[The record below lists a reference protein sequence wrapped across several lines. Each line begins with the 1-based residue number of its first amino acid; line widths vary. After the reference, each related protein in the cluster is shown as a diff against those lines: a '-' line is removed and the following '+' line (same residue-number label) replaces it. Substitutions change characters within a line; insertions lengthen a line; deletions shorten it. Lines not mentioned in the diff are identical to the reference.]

1 MIPSRGTDQAFCVP
15 CPLPP
20 LLMSANMF
28 LNLSLSPSGRL
39 SCEPELLQDDEHVA
53 RIAVDEN
60 IAEQLLTGFR
70 ESAASA
76 LLQLAAV
83 SSKVTLPLEFVFWR
97 NWAHRFLKAISQL
110 DDEHFADLEKLA
122 RSGKSTITAKGGH
135 RTLAPPDELALAV
148 IVSESPPM
156 RGLEFLTS
164 EVLRSLWAE
173 LLIEFLARSHQT
185 DGGCR
190 QLLLSLNPEAQ
201 LLGRVTFHLAENK
214 RDPDRPFAFLATY
227 AHRLSAKAQVQHLPL
242 GEALRQYAA
251 ERDQARLTELLV
263 PVRTAASHSEIVG
276 KLLSSRAIFQPQAW
290 TVSQAYRFL
299 SDVAIMEDA
308 GLSVRVP
315 DWWKS
320 RRQARPQVQVRI
332 GETKTSA
339 VGLDSLL
346 DFSASLAVDGT
357 PLTDAERRQLLA
369 ATEGLTLLRGK
380 WVEVDQQKLNEA
392 LKQWKEL
399 QDEHADGI
407 SFLEGMRLL
416 AGTSLQTNES
426 VSDDVM
432 QWSSVT
438 SGAWLS
444 EVLQHLRDPNG
455 IVGCEPGTG
464 LQATLRPY
472 QADGVRWLWFMTQL
486 GLGACLADDMGLGK
500 TIQVIDLIVQLKDSS
515 SKPASSKN
523 SRAKPHTD
531 VAPFLLIVPASLIGN
546 WKQELDKFAP
556 QLKVFLAHRSE
567 CDATTLEK
575 IAKKPAAELAG
586 YDVVITTY
594 TLIRRSAWP
603 LDVHWKMVVL
613 DEAQAIKNSGSAQSK
628 SVRKLKSSGR
638 IVLTGTPVENQ
649 LGDLWSLFDFCM
661 PGLLGTVKQFRDF
674 LKQMTKNQNSGAV
687 SALRK
692 LVRPYILRRMK
703 TDPRIVPDL
712 PDKTEVAVECGL
724 SKKQAVLYEKL
735 IADVEKQLKSADGIQ
750 RKGLV
755 LSMLMRLKQLC
766 NHPDQFLDQ
775 TAFDPTESGKFLSLR
790 TVCEPICERQEK
802 LLVFTQ
808 FQSMCEPLAEFLVGV
823 FRKPG
828 LVLHGGVAVAKRK
841 DLVKQFQERD
851 DIPFFVISVKAGG
864 TGLNLTAASH
874 VVHFDRWWNPAVENQ
889 ATDRAYRIGQKRNVL
904 VHKFVCKGTLEER
917 IDQMIRDKQ
926 ELADGVLGE
935 GSERLLT
942 EMSDSELMKF
952 VALDVTRAAL
962 DD

>member
-1 MIPSRGTDQAFCVP
+1 
-15 CPLPP
+15 
-20 LLMSANMF
+20 MF
-28 LNLSLSPSGRL
+28 LNLSISPSGRL
-39 SCEPELLQDDEHVA
+39 CCEPELLTDEENVA
-53 RIAVDEN
+53 RIAVDDS
-60 IAEQLLTGFR
+60 IAEQLLASFR
-70 ESAASA
+70 KSTASA
-76 LLQLAAV
+76 LLQLAGTSV
-83 SSKVTLPLEFVFWR
+83 KVTLPLEFVFWR
-97 NWAHRFLKAISQL
+97 NWTHRFLKAVSQL
-110 DDEHFADLEKLA
+110 DDEHFADMEKFA
-122 RSGKSTITAKGGH
+122 RSGKTAFTAKSGH
-135 RTLAPPDELALAV
+135 STLNPPDELALAV
-148 IVSESPPM
+148 LVSEAPPM

-164 EVLRSLWAE
+164 EVLRSLWDE
-173 LLIEFLARSHQT
+173 LLVEFLARAHLT

-214 RDPDRPFAFLATY
+214 RDPQRPFAFLATY

-251 ERDQARLTELLV
+251 ERDQTRLTELLV
-263 PVRTAASHSEIVG
+263 PVRTAASHSEVVG
-276 KLLSSRAIFQPQAW
+276 QLLTSKAIFQPQAW
-290 TVSQAYRFL
+290 TVSQAHRFL
-299 SDVAIMEDA
+299 SDVGIMEDA

-320 RRQARPQVQVRI
+320 RRQARPQVRVRI

-346 DFSASLAVDGT
+346 DFSASLAVDGA
-357 PLTDAERRQLLA
+357 PLTDAERQQLLA
-369 ATEGLTLLRGK
+369 ATDGLTLLRGK

-392 LKQWKEL
+392 LRQWREL

-407 SFLEGMRLL
+407 SFLEGMRML
-416 AGTSLQTNES
+416 AGTSLPANES

-432 QWSSVT
+432 EWSSVT

-464 LQATLRPY
+464 LKATLRPY

-500 TIQVIDLIVQLKDSS
+500 TIQVIDLIVQLKGSS
-515 SKPASSKN
+515 SKLTSSKN
-523 SRAKPHTD
+523 SRAKQNTD
-531 VAPFLLIVPASLIGN
+531 TAPFLLIVPASLIGN

-567 CDATTLEK
+567 CNPATLEK
-575 IAKKPAAELAG
+575 IAKKPGAELSG

-594 TLIRRSAWP
+594 TLIRRSTWP

-613 DEAQAIKNSGSAQSK
+613 DEAQAIKNAGSAQSK
-628 SVRKLKSSGR
+628 SVRKLKASGR
-638 IVLTGTPVENQ
+638 IVLSGTPVENQ
-649 LGDLWSLFDFCM
+649 LGDLWSLFDFCV

-674 LKQMTKNQNSGAV
+674 VKQMTKTQNSGAV

-712 PDKTEVAVECGL
+712 PDKTEVSVECGL

-735 IADVEKQLKSADGIQ
+735 VNDVEKQLKQSDGIQ

-775 TAFDPTESGKFLSLR
+775 NAFEPSESGKFLSLR

-808 FQSMCEPLAEFLVGV
+808 FQSMCDPLAEFLAGV
-823 FRKPG
+823 FRRPG
-828 LVLHGGVAVAKRK
+828 LVLHGGVAVARRK
-841 DLVKQFQERD
+841 DLVRQFQERD

-889 ATDRAYRIGQKRNVL
+889 ATDRAYRIGQRRNVL

-935 GSERLLT
+935 GGERLLT

-952 VALDVTRAAL
+952 VALDVTRATL
-962 DD
+962 DE

>member
-1 MIPSRGTDQAFCVP
+1 
-15 CPLPP
+15 
-20 LLMSANMF
+20 MSASMF
-28 LNLSLSPSGRL
+28 LNLSLSPYGRL
-39 SCEPELLQDDEHVA
+39 SCEPELLTDEENVA
-53 RIAVDEN
+53 RIAVDDS
-60 IAEQLLTGFR
+60 IAEQLLAAFQKST
-70 ESAASA
+70 ASA
-76 LLQLAAV
+76 LLQIAGT
-83 SSKVTLPLEFVFWR
+83 SNKVTLPLEFVFWR
-97 NWAHRFLKAISQL
+97 NWTQRFLKAVSQL
-110 DDEHFADLEKLA
+110 DDEHFTELEKLA
-122 RSGKSTITAKGGH
+122 RSGKTTITSKAGH
-135 RTLAPPDELALAV
+135 KTLAPPDELALAV
-148 IVSESPPM
+148 LVSEAPPM

-164 EVLRSLWAE
+164 EVLRNLWDE
-173 LLIEFLARSHQT
+173 LLVEFLARAHQT

-214 RDPDRPFAFLATY
+214 RDPQRPFAFLATY

-251 ERDQARLTELLV
+251 ERDQTRLTELLV
-263 PVRTAASHSEIVG
+263 PVRTAAGHSEVVG
-276 KLLSSRAIFQPQAW
+276 QLLTSKAIFQPQAW
-290 TVSQAYRFL
+290 TVSQAHRFL

-332 GETKTSA
+332 GETKASA

-357 PLTDAERRQLLA
+357 PLTDAERQQLLA
-369 ATEGLTLLRGK
+369 ATDGLTLLRGK

-392 LKQWKEL
+392 LRQWREL

-407 SFLEGMRLL
+407 SFLEGMRML
-416 AGTSLQTNES
+416 AGTSLQANES

-500 TIQVIDLIVQLKDSS
+500 TIQVIDLIVQLKGSR
-515 SKPASSKN
+515 SKLASSKN
-523 SRAKPHTD
+523 SRAKQSADT
-531 VAPFLLIVPASLIGN
+531 APFLLIVPASLIGN

-567 CDATTLEK
+567 CDPATLEK
-575 IAKKPAAELAG
+575 IAKKPATELAG

-594 TLIRRSAWP
+594 TLIRRSTWP
-603 LDVHWKMVVL
+603 LDVQWRMVVL

-628 SVRKLKSSGR
+628 SVRKLKASGR

-649 LGDLWSLFDFCM
+649 LGDLWSLFDFCV

-674 LKQMTKNQNSGAV
+674 VKQMTKTQNSGAV

-712 PDKTEVAVECGL
+712 PDKTEVSVECGL

-735 IADVEKQLKSADGIQ
+735 VNDVEKQLKNSDGIQ

-775 TAFDPTESGKFLSLR
+775 NAFEPSESGKFLSLR

-808 FQSMCEPLAEFLVGV
+808 FQSMCDPLAEFLAGV
-823 FRKPG
+823 FRRPG

-841 DLVKQFQERD
+841 DLVRQFQERD

-962 DD
+962 DE